1 MRRLRTLFV
10 IASLLFAGLLSNA
23 VWAAPSA
30 DPWDIWNASDESRAA
45 HIDHSAW
52 QELLTRYLK
61 TSPEDGIARFDY
73 AHVDSVHRRLLDVY
87 IEQLSDLDPRQF
99 TRAEQFAYW
108 VNLYNALVTQLV
120 LKKYPVDSITSLGAW
135 YQFGPWDKKVTE
147 VAGQKLSLND
157 IQHRILRPL
166 WKDPRVFYV
175 LNCASL
181 GCPNLPAFTLSTKN
195 TEQQLNDGARA
206 YINDPRGVAF
216 EDKKL
221 VLSRIYD
228 WYADDFGG
236 ENGVREH
243 LLKYAE
249 PALALKL
256 KAFEGKIRYRFDW
269 DLNAAK

>member
-10 IASLLFAGLLSNA
+10 IASLLFAGLA
-23 VWAAPSA
+23 TAAPSA
-30 DPWDIWNASDESRAA
+30 EPWDIWNASDESRAA

-61 TSPEDGIARFDY
+61 ISPKDGIARFDY

-87 IEQLSDLDPRQF
+87 IDQLSDLDPRQF

-135 YQFGPWDKKVTE
+135 YQFGPWDKKVTK
-147 VAGQKLSLND
+147 VAGEKLSLND
-157 IQHRILRPL
+157 IQHRILRPF
-166 WKDPRVFYV
+166 WPDPRLFYL

-181 GCPNLPAFTLSTKN
+181 GCPNLPSFTLSAKN

-206 YINDPRGVAF
+206 YINSARGVAF

-228 WYADDFGG
+228 WYAVDFGG
-236 ENGVREH
+236 EEGVQQH

-249 PALALKL
+249 PGLAQQLKTF
-256 KAFEGKIRYRFDW
+256 KGDTRYRFDW
-269 DLNAAK
+269 DLNKQ